1 MPHLKEKAAMNRSKV
16 SLCLIFSIL
25 LLFPSEKSVAGEY
38 VYYDGTASMLRSLT
52 ISGESIPGNVLYPGT
67 PANPSAADNV
77 VIVDYSSGPTP
88 LYFVYGGAAETGIV
102 SGNKVWVINGDVA
115 GFANF
120 NGMGIVY
127 GGHLRRNGILDNNQV
142 IWDSAG
148 FVNSLYG
155 GHTSEATNTDN
166 NLVII
171 NNGIIG
177 VDQNGN
183 PLLYAT
189 VTGGWAAH
197 GNVYGNKVVINGGM
211 FRATVAGGYAVT
223 GRANNNEVIITGG
236 TISPS
241 LDDPSNLAVI
251 GGHTS
256 SSGVEASHNKV
267 TISGGTINGYVYGG
281 YSVHRT
287 TNNTIIITN
296 GPNLTNAYIHGSDST
311 ALSVWSQ
318 EGNKLILNGFH
329 GKVRSIAAFQ
339 YYDFYLPASLGVG
352 DSLLTVTNNM
362 TVDMRNTTVSIKM
375 DGNSPAYN
383 IGDHIYL
390 VNVETGTGIEYT
402 GMNSI
407 AIADTGL
414 VAYEWEISR
423 LDAQK
428 LQATLLGIKV
438 TAQSR
443 LLLQPPAGSFGF
455 LSLAADLISA
465 GLLRAQEV
473 IEKTPFDW
481 VSFAVLNGGSI
492 RYKSGSHTDVSG
504 GFLLAGLGRRISVG
518 ARDGFVGIF
527 AETGTGSFRGE
538 NGAMTS
544 RGNLRHYGGGFLA
557 RYDIDRLYID
567 AAIRMGSTHLEHRSN
582 DTPGYTAVNYEASTP
597 YYGLQAGIGYDV
609 KINDRSSLELY
620 GRYFWVHQKEKDV
633 QTLSHRVH
641 LAAADSHRIK
651 AGMKYY
657 RDIRTKITPYIG
669 VGYEYEFDGKL
680 RGTVNG
686 MEIPHSSLKGG
697 SAFGETGIQ
706 TLPLKAHR
714 NLLLDL
720 NLTGHTGQRTG
731 VVGFL
736 KMKYE
741 F

>member
-1 MPHLKEKAAMNRSKV
+1 MKRSGV
-16 SLCLIFSIL
+16 VLSLCFFIFFAFS
-25 LLFPSEKSVAGEY
+25 SEKSVAGEY
-38 VYYDGTASMLRSLT
+38 VYYDGTASMIRGLP
-52 ISGESIPGNVLYPGT
+52 IPGAGLASYVLYPGT
-67 PANPSAADNV
+67 ATEPSAADNM

-88 LYFVYGGAAETGIV
+88 LYFVFGGAAETGIV
-102 SGNKVWVINGDVA
+102 SGNNVWIKNGNVA
-115 GFANF
+115 GLTNF
-120 NGMGIVY
+120 DSMGIVY
-127 GGHLRRNGILDNNQV
+127 GGYLRKSGTLDNNQV

-148 FVNSLYG
+148 LVNSIYG
-155 GHTSEATNTDN
+155 GYTWEATNTDN
-166 NLVII
+166 NTVII
-171 NNGIIG
+171 NNGVIG

-183 PLLYAT
+183 PLLYAR
-189 VTGGWAAH
+189 VTGGWAIQ

-251 GGHTS
+251 GGYTS
-256 SSGVEASHNKV
+256 SSGIEASHNKI

-281 YSVHRT
+281 YSVRRT

-311 ALSVWSQ
+311 ALSIWSQ

-352 DSLLTVTNNM
+352 DSLLTVTN

-375 DGNSPAYN
+375 DGDSPAYN

-407 AIADTGL
+407 AIAETGL
-414 VAYEWEISR
+414 VSYEWEISR
-423 LDAQK
+423 PDAQK

-438 TAQSR
+438 SSESK

-455 LSLAADLISA
+455 LSLASDLISV

-473 IEKTPFDW
+473 TEKTPFDW

-504 GFLLAGLGRRISVG
+504 GFLLVGLGRRISTG
-518 ARDGFVGIF
+518 SREGFVGIF
-527 AETGTGSFRGE
+527 AETGIGSFRGE
-538 NGAMTS
+538 NGTMTS
-544 RGNLRHYGGGFLA
+544 KGNLRHYGGGLLA

-567 AAIRMGSTHLEHRSN
+567 AAIRIGTTHLEHRSN
-582 DTPGYTAVNYEASTP
+582 DTPDYTAINYKANTP
-597 YYGLQAGIGYDV
+597 YYGFQAGIGYDV

-633 QTLSHRVH
+633 QTLGHRVH
-641 LAAADSHRIK
+641 LADADSHRVK
-651 AGMKYY
+651 AGIKYY

-680 RGTVNG
+680 RGTVNE

-697 SAFGETGIQ
+697 SAFGEAGLQ
-706 TLPLKAHR
+706 VLPLKAHR